1 MPIGLHALVNVSVA
15 LLYLML
21 TSSCLLVC
29 GKAKLLGQ
37 LYILGKEG
45 LCPLS
50 RLLEVLQLGQNNAC
64 LL

>member
-50 RLLEVLQLGQNNAC
+50 RLLEVL
-64 LL
+64 